1 MTSRASWLNVSLI
14 KENFKRFWP
23 IMCGGF
29 LFWLICGPIALVLT
43 KSSEGYSY
51 SFMRSILRHINPA
64 PILLNG
70 LLPVALALAC
80 FGYLHRTNSAGVIHS
95 MPFTRR
101 SLFLSNYVSGLI
113 MAVLPVAVISLILLA
128 MRGNVDIGWYVD
140 EPVYFTGMNIL
151 RFFLEEFTVI
161 AFVYSIAVFAA

>member
-29 LFWLICGPIALVLT
+29 LFWLVCGPIALVLT

-70 LLPVALALAC
+70 ILPVALVLSACAFFRALGDPLPEDVENDYFRLVPEQTGTKLWYSLLGGAAC
-80 FGYLHRTNSAGVIHS
+80 IRMLAKGACQG
-95 MPFTRR
+95 R
-101 SLFLSNYVSGLI
+101 SS
-113 MAVLPVAVISLILLA
+113 
-128 MRGNVDIGWYVD
+128 
-140 EPVYFTGMNIL
+140 
-151 RFFLEEFTVI
+151 
-161 AFVYSIAVFAA
+161 